1 MSVKKEYFGKD
12 QTGTEYS
19 LYTIDNGRMHFS
31 VTDLGACLVRV
42 MVPDAEGKKYDDV
55 VLGYDSAE
63 EYLSNPD
70 FYGALVGPSANR
82 VKEGL
87 VCIDGV
93 TLHMDLNDNTN
104 NLHTDHADGLHKRKW
119 QAEIFENENRVTF
132 TIGISDGTYHLPGN
146 REFQVSYS
154 LVDKKADAALAKEEF
169 GSVCIEYF
177 GASDKN
183 TLMNLTNHVYFNLNG
198 HGVSPLPSIT
208 NHKLKLSASH
218 FTPIDAHMIPTGE
231 LRPVQGT
238 PFDFE
243 KLRTIGEDIEADD
256 EQLGIAGGY
265 DHNYVIDGAKGET
278 FSGDGHLRPCAV
290 LYEEGSGRHMYAE
303 TTLPGVQLYSGNF
316 MQKQTGKSGR
326 IYERRGGL
334 CLETQYF
341 PSAINVEA
349 FEQCG
354 YPKPIFGPDRHYK
367 ETTVYTFGR
376 IKK

>member
-12 QTGTEYS
+12 QMGTEYS

-334 CLETQYF
+334 CLETQFF